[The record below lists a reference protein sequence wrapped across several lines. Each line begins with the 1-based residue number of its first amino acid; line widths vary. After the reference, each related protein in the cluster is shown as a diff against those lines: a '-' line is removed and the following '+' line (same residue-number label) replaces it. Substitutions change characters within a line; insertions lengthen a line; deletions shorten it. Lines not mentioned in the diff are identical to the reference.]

1 MGGPG
6 SGKTSFVNHM
16 KKDPILRA
24 NPIVI
29 PMWHRGIGK
38 CSICGIRNNDAFEL
52 PGYNRRVI
60 VMETECVCGWVLKQ
74 TNPSWATIPEI
85 PENKDLY
92 TIQIWR
98 PGNILGKKMPSDQ
111 RKVDF
116 VVRAEKGKYYVS
128 ESENVLK
135 KLPEPLR
142 SVFTSSEQGV
152 L

>member
-1 MGGPG
+1 MKDKVVQLAIKHGCNRLYIVVMGGPG

-74 TNPSWATIPEI
+74 TNPSWATY
-85 PENKDLY
+85 N
-92 TIQIWR
+92 T
-98 PGNILGKKMPSDQ
+98 
-111 RKVDF
+111 
-116 VVRAEKGKYYVS
+116 
-128 ESENVLK
+128 
-135 KLPEPLR
+135 
-142 SVFTSSEQGV
+142 
-152 L
+152 